1 MFSLLSERLCVD
13 AAQPSA
19 EPGSRCCDLK
29 SRTLACVQRL
39 RFYARAQSAP
49 VACISGIV
57 ARHDLLSH
65 WADSCTRS
73 VPRSA
78 RLRPPHECRE
88 ESVVRGP
95 AIAQCLEDASLAR
108 RDASRS
114 PRLAARQA

>member
-39 RFYARAQSAP
+39 RFYARPQSAP

-57 ARHDLLSH
+57 ARHDLFESLGRLLYSVRSKVC
-65 WADSCTRS
+65 AIAAATR
-73 VPRSA
+73 VPR
-78 RLRPPHECRE
+78 RE
-88 ESVVRGP
+88 
-95 AIAQCLEDASLAR
+95 R
-108 RDASRS
+108 RKGALLS
-114 PRLAARQA
+114 PSDWTM